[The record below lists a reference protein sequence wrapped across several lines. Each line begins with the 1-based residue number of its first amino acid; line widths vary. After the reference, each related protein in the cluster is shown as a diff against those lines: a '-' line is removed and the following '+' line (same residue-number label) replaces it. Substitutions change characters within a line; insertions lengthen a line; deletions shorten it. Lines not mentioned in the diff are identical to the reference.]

1 MHNNI
6 WMILVIA
13 KELKKNTSGANANLH
28 YRFRFL
34 AIKPAVALHF
44 TDQFLV
50 LDVNLILVGSMEKV
64 EMTIFLKGSINE
76 MANSLEV
83 SCYFS
88 WISSFH

>member
-13 KELKKNTSGANANLH
+13 KELKKNTSGANTNLH

-64 EMTIFLKGSINE
+64 EMTWN
-76 MANSLEV
+76 
-83 SCYFS
+83 
-88 WISSFH
+88 